1 MFKLKWSKE
10 SNRYWQAFR
19 GKPSAYYSA
28 IILSILFFVSLF
40 ADFYAN
46 SKPILAYYEG
56 KFYFPQMVEYPET
69 TFGGIFETEAD
80 YSDPFIKE
88 LFDKEGNWAIYP
100 PIQWDYKTINF
111 SKDLQHPSPPSSL
124 NLLGTDNR
132 GRDVLSRLIYG
143 FRISLI
149 FGIILAFIDAFIG
162 IIIGAI
168 EGFFGGKIDIICQR
182 LIEVWASIPFLYA
195 LILVASV
202 FDRSII
208 LMVIILSLF
217 GWIAPQ
223 ALVRIEFLKS
233 RNLEYVKAA
242 RALGVG
248 NLSIMARHILPNAL
262 TIVVTRLPFS
272 IAGSMTALVSL
283 DFLNLGVPPPTPSLG
298 ESLNQGLASLSSWWI
313 GISTIS
319 VIFLVLLLVTF
330 IGQAI
335 LDIFDP
341 KRR

>member
-149 FGIILAFIDAFIG
+149 FGIVPAIFDSPVIETIFVFLFNFDERSSIFISKLLSTSTNFIFRLNSLATNCQG
-162 IIIGAI
+162 IIFA
-168 EGFFGGKIDIICQR
+168 
-182 LIEVWASIPFLYA
+182 
-195 LILVASV
+195 
-202 FDRSII
+202 
-208 LMVIILSLF
+208 
-217 GWIAPQ
+217 
-223 ALVRIEFLKS
+223 
-233 RNLEYVKAA
+233 
-242 RALGVG
+242 
-248 NLSIMARHILPNAL
+248 
-262 TIVVTRLPFS
+262 
-272 IAGSMTALVSL
+272 
-283 DFLNLGVPPPTPSLG
+283 
-298 ESLNQGLASLSSWWI
+298 
-313 GISTIS
+313 
-319 VIFLVLLLVTF
+319 
-330 IGQAI
+330 
-335 LDIFDP
+335 
-341 KRR
+341 